1 MKIQD
6 VINRI
11 ETYAPLHFQESYDNS
26 GIQVGNSSMEVKG
39 ILLTIDITEEVLEEA
54 VIKGCNLV
62 IAHHPLIFL
71 SQKKITGSN
80 YIQRCIIFAIK
91 HDITIY
97 ASHTNMD
104 KVRKGVSW
112 KMAEKINLKRCKPLA
127 IENEYRLK
135 LVTFVPNKQTEQVA
149 NALYKAGA
157 GIIGNYSSCSY
168 RSSGLGS
175 FKASD
180 KCHPFCG
187 NINEYHIEP
196 EDRLE
201 VILDPQIKE
210 KVIEALLETHP
221 YECPAYDLY
230 ESKESGECGLG
241 CIGELDAPT
250 DAMTFLKL
258 IKKTFKTDSIKYTSL
273 PNHPI
278 KKIALCGGAGIELLP
293 QAKEQNADIFITG
306 DVKYHQFFDADKQ
319 IVIADIGHY
328 ESEQFTKE
336 IFYDVIYEKNANFV
350 VQYSEI
356 KTNPIKYL

>member
-135 LVTFVPNKQTEQVA
+135 LVTFVPTNKLNKLQMLYTKRAQASSAITAVAVIVLQDLAVLKHQTSVT
-149 NALYKAGA
+149 
-157 GIIGNYSSCSY
+157 
-168 RSSGLGS
+168 RS
-175 FKASD
+175 
-180 KCHPFCG
+180 
-187 NINEYHIEP
+187 
-196 EDRLE
+196 
-201 VILDPQIKE
+201 
-210 KVIEALLETHP
+210 
-221 YECPAYDLY
+221 
-230 ESKESGECGLG
+230 
-241 CIGELDAPT
+241 
-250 DAMTFLKL
+250 
-258 IKKTFKTDSIKYTSL
+258 
-273 PNHPI
+273 
-278 KKIALCGGAGIELLP
+278 
-293 QAKEQNADIFITG
+293 
-306 DVKYHQFFDADKQ
+306 
-319 IVIADIGHY
+319 
-328 ESEQFTKE
+328 
-336 IFYDVIYEKNANFV
+336 V
-350 VQYSEI
+350 V
-356 KTNPIKYL
+356 T

>member
-62 IAHHPLIFL
+62 IAHHPLLFL

-135 LVTFVPNKQTEQVA
+135 
-149 NALYKAGA
+149 
-157 GIIGNYSSCSY
+157 IGNFCTNQTNRTSCKCFIQSGAQASSAITAVAVIVLQDLAVLKHQTSVT
-168 RSSGLGS
+168 RS
-175 FKASD
+175 
-180 KCHPFCG
+180 
-187 NINEYHIEP
+187 
-196 EDRLE
+196 
-201 VILDPQIKE
+201 
-210 KVIEALLETHP
+210 
-221 YECPAYDLY
+221 
-230 ESKESGECGLG
+230 
-241 CIGELDAPT
+241 
-250 DAMTFLKL
+250 
-258 IKKTFKTDSIKYTSL
+258 
-273 PNHPI
+273 
-278 KKIALCGGAGIELLP
+278 
-293 QAKEQNADIFITG
+293 
-306 DVKYHQFFDADKQ
+306 
-319 IVIADIGHY
+319 
-328 ESEQFTKE
+328 
-336 IFYDVIYEKNANFV
+336 V
-350 VQYSEI
+350 V
-356 KTNPIKYL
+356 T